1 MGYLDFLEQRIIII
15 PPGMWSFLPHWLSFD
30 FIGKNRRAPKLLQTR
45 LPPADALNR
54 RHCGQSQQSAVI
66 KRRERLAESKAL
78 GTERR
83 KHAKIKKKKAKQV
96 AAAYSFKR
104 KGK

>member
-1 MGYLDFLEQRIIII
+1 MLDYYFKDIEPNFEVDSDEEAVWENIQKPI
-15 PPGMWSFLPHWLSFD
+15 
-30 FIGKNRRAPKLLQTR
+30 KKYKTK
-45 LPPADALNR
+45 ALNGLKGGR
-54 RHCGQSQQSAVI
+54 P
-66 KRRERLAESKAL
+66 KSKAL

>member
-15 PPGMWSFLPHWLSFD
+15 PPGMWSFLPHWLSLD

-54 RHCGQSQQSAVI
+54 RHCGQSQQSAGNV
-66 KRRERLAESKAL
+66 LP
-78 GTERR
+78 
-83 KHAKIKKKKAKQV
+83 KAKPWEPN
-96 AAAYSFKR
+96 AENMLKSKR
-104 KGK
+104 KKPNR

>member
-1 MGYLDFLEQRIIII
+1 MGYMDFLEQRIIII
-15 PPGMWSFLPHWLSFD
+15 PPGMWSFLPHWLSLD
-30 FIGKNRRAPKLLQTR
+30 FIGKNRRVPKLLQTR

-66 KRRERLAESKAL
+66 RRRERLAESKAL

-96 AAAYSFKR
+96 AAAYSLKR